1 MTTDIYRRLHR
12 LVRLFQE
19 KNRFVLNAY
28 ETGLPLLTSRI
39 ITDVS
44 AREGISSSELAA
56 ALSLSPTAIS
66 RAISE
71 LKEQKIIAVTSD
83 PLDQRRQR
91 LTLTSK
97 GVAALKLLDSQAEAR
112 LEQFCSRLLRAE
124 EEMLIY
130 FMRVFAEGLSANP
143 LMYERKEHP
152 LRPSIRRI
160 TQVLGLLENKV
171 LGAKDLM
178 SIEWHVLEKIA
189 EQSGSVLAKTLSVC
203 FDLRANT
210 VAGIVA
216 RLIKGK
222 LVSRVVNTRDR
233 RQAKLQL
240 SKRGEALLAD
250 IATRATDRYRTALS
264 GLTTSQV
271 EDFVSLLAQ
280 FLGDTEPT
288 FLSPDGDL
296 LLCRQITTDDERSEA
311 REFCAQNAL
320 RVGQARK
327 ISEHF
332 FTEHSFC
339 FVLSHLGE
347 IRATAEFQPPID
359 PAHPWVLTHCMQ
371 HSTLD
376 ELPLLAQ
383 FIETA
388 AARFRVYKPDVQLK
402 LGLLV
407 WEMSLRE
414 GF

>member
-160 TQVLGLLENKV
+160 TQVL
-171 LGAKDLM
+171 
-178 SIEWHVLEKIA
+178 
-189 EQSGSVLAKTLSVC
+189 
-203 FDLRANT
+203 
-210 VAGIVA
+210 
-216 RLIKGK
+216 
-222 LVSRVVNTRDR
+222 
-233 RQAKLQL
+233 
-240 SKRGEALLAD
+240 
-250 IATRATDRYRTALS
+250 Y
-264 GLTTSQV
+264 
-271 EDFVSLLAQ
+271 
-280 FLGDTEPT
+280 
-288 FLSPDGDL
+288 
-296 LLCRQITTDDERSEA
+296 
-311 REFCAQNAL
+311 
-320 RVGQARK
+320 
-327 ISEHF
+327 
-332 FTEHSFC
+332 
-339 FVLSHLGE
+339 
-347 IRATAEFQPPID
+347 
-359 PAHPWVLTHCMQ
+359 
-371 HSTLD
+371 
-376 ELPLLAQ
+376 
-383 FIETA
+383 
-388 AARFRVYKPDVQLK
+388 
-402 LGLLV
+402 
-407 WEMSLRE
+407 
-414 GF
+414 